1 MLPASSFAD
10 IGRQE
15 DTARKVAATQHILLD
30 SFDRNQ
36 FTAQPWNNF
45 SFQKPQAILDAF
57 ASRIIVSEV
66 RFPWFIPNITVLNN
80 AIWVSGQ
87 RVTIPPGFYT
97 PDQLAAAVEAVL
109 NAVFGPNISV
119 IYANFRY
126 TLTNDSGNDLFLNF
140 SDVNPGTLSDYT
152 TTASLFKTLGFPY
165 EQSGE
170 LILGAAAPPPAP
182 FPGNTFTGVFTLSE
196 YTAYVDIISNRL
208 MRYTAVKDGESASNA
223 QSAVMARIYAVD
235 ETSDG
240 NVAAGIPITSS
251 PFVIHRQF
259 KNAKAVKWNPEA
271 FVDYFDI
278 QVIDQ
283 YNNRVPLQTFTSSF
297 GVTREVGYPD
307 FQVTLLA
314 SE

>member
-80 AIWVSGQ
+80 TLYLDVAT
-87 RVTIPPGFYT
+87 VTIPPGFYT
-97 PDQLAAAVEAVL
+97 PANLAAAVQAL
-109 NAVFGPNISV
+109 LIGIIGPGILFTYN
-119 IYANFRY
+119 NFQY
-126 TLTNDSGNDLFLNF
+126 TLTNNSGQQFIWYF
-140 SDVNPGTLSDYT
+140 SDNALGSLADYT
-152 TTASLFKTLGFPY
+152 TTASLFKTLGIPY

-170 LILGAAAPPPAP
+170 IILGAPAPPPAP
-182 FPGNTFTGVFTLSE
+182 VPGNEFTGVFTLSE

-235 ETSDG
+235 ETSDA
-240 NVAAGIPITSS
+240 NVVAGVPITSS
-251 PFVIHRQF
+251 PCVIHRQF

-278 QVIDQ
+278 QVVDQ
-283 YNNRVPLQTFTSSF
+283 YNNRVPLQRFTTSL
-297 GVTREVGYPD
+297 GTVREVGYPD

>member
-10 IGRQE
+10 VGRQE

-36 FTAQPWNNF
+36 FAAQPWNNF

-80 AIWVSGQ
+80 AIWWDGGRIS
-87 RVTIPPGFYT
+87 IPPGFYT
-97 PDQLAAAVEAVL
+97 PAQLAAAVQALL
-109 NAVFGPNISV
+109 NAVLGPGILLT
-119 IYANFRY
+119 YANLQY
-126 TLTNDSGNDLFLNF
+126 TLTNNSGNDFRLFF
-140 SDVNPGTLSDYT
+140 SGANPGTLSDYT

-165 EQSGE
+165 EQSGD

-235 ETSDG
+235 ETSDNNIVNG
-240 NVAAGIPITSS
+240 VPITSA

-278 QVIDQ
+278 QVVDQ
-283 YNNRVPLQTFTSSF
+283 YNNRVPLQTFTTSF

>member
-10 IGRQE
+10 VGRQE
-15 DTARKVAATQHILLD
+15 ETAKKVAATQHILLD

-36 FTAQPWNNF
+36 FAAQPWNNF

-66 RFPWFIPNITVLNN
+66 RFPWFIPNISQLNRF
-80 AIWVSGQ
+80 IWVNGV
-87 RVTIPPGFYT
+87 RRGIAVGFYT
-97 PDQLAAAVEAVL
+97 PAQLAAALEDLLDTYSIGTTVTY
-109 NAVFGPNISV
+109 S
-119 IYANFRY
+119 NFRY
-126 TLTNDSGNDLFLNF
+126 TITVGATPLTLSF
-140 SDVNPGTLSDYT
+140 SDATPATQTLADYT
-152 TTASLFKTLGFPY
+152 TTASLFKTLGIPY
-165 EQSGE
+165 EQSG
-170 LILGAAAPPPAP
+170 LTID
-182 FPGNTFTGVFTLSE
+182 PGIIFVGVYTLSE

-223 QSAVMARIYAVD
+223 QSAIMARIYAVD

-240 NVAAGIPITSS
+240 NITAGVPITSS

-278 QVIDQ
+278 QVVDQ
-283 YNNRVPLQTFTSSF
+283 YNNRVPLQLTDLSN
-297 GVTREVGYPD
+297 GDQIEAGYPD